1 MRLHRAILLLVCL
14 EVPST
19 LASSFSRPDFGR
31 IHRGGSTI
39 LGEEDRASNNTP
51 LFALTESATPTEA
64 SEEIYVQKR
73 DGSTDLLNEN
83 KVRNERS

>member
-14 EVPST
+14 ELPST
-19 LASSFSRPDFGR
+19 FASSFSRPDFGR